1 MTCAECRAR
10 LDAFLD
16 GELAADARHDVDEHL
31 AQCEACRTELEARR
45 ALRQTLRGAFLRSAA
60 HRPDEG
66 FLAKARATAIARDRS
81 VPRHWASVTGWLG
94 VAAALLL
101 VAGFVWMVTSLPG
114 APGVPSEMA
123 AISAHAAGDHRNCAL
138 HVALSETPIS
148 LDEAAR
154 RYEPAYGGLR
164 EAVARS
170 TPVEAG
176 HVQLVEA
183 HACVFR
189 GRRFAHLVFRRGEH
203 VISLLVTPTRGD
215 GIAVAGTTHL
225 SACPASGD
233 LSVACSTAAGYA
245 VFLVSDLPERD
256 NLELTRSLM
265 PSVHAQLAGA

>member
-16 GELAADARHDVDEHL
+16 GEVTADARRDVDEHL
-31 AQCEACRTELEARR
+31 ARCEACRTELEARR

-60 HRPDEG
+60 LRPNEG
-66 FLAKARATAIARDRS
+66 FLAKARATAIAGERE
-81 VPRHWASVTGWLG
+81 VPRQWSSVTDWLG

-101 VAGFVWMVTSLPG
+101 VAGLAWMVNRLPR
-114 APGVPSEMA
+114 APAVPAGMA

-138 HVALSETPIS
+138 HFALSETPIS

-154 RYEPAYGGLR
+154 RYEPVYAGLR

-189 GRRFAHLVFRRGEH
+189 GRRFAHLVFRRGDH
-203 VISLLVTPTRGD
+203 VISVLVTPTRGD
-215 GIAVAGTTHL
+215 GMAAADTHL

-233 LSVACSTAAGYA
+233 LSIACSTAAGYA

-256 NLELTRSLM
+256 NLDLARSLM
-265 PSVHAQLAGA
+265 PPVHAQLAGA